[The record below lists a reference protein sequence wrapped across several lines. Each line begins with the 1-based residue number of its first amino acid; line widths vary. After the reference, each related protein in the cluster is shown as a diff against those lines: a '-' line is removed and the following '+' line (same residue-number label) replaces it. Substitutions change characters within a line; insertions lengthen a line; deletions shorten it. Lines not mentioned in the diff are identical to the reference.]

1 MEPQQRGGDL
11 VLPPGES
18 AYVLDTTKGAVNIIV
33 GPNKTSLS
41 NTDTPVVWTPGG
53 YREVSV
59 RDARQQFINA
69 PEGSYVTLHNPAPAG
84 ESEHPRPGSNG
95 PAPKLD
101 QGRTINIPGPA
112 YFPLWPG
119 QAGKVIPGHTLR
131 SNQFLLVTVTNE
143 AQARENWNKAI
154 MKKATIKPA
163 SQDDQ
168 QKSETVQE
176 SEPLN
181 LDASSLTTGM
191 LLVIKGSD
199 VSFYIPPTGVEVVA
213 DDSGN
218 YVRDALTLERL
229 EYCILLDES
238 GEKSYVR
245 GPAVVFPAPTQTFV
259 TSKGSDGEIGSRKFK
274 AIELNPNSGIY
285 IKVIANYEEDGEV
298 FGAGQELF
306 ITGAET
312 AIYYPRPEHSI
323 IKYNDQMIHY
333 ATAIPSGEGRY
344 VLDRVSGRV
353 NLVVGPVMLLPDPR
367 CQVIARRILTTNTV
381 RLWFPGNEE
390 ALQFN
395 KQLERQA
402 IEDGTEMVLSTRSLS
417 QSVERGTQRMRAAA
431 GPAFGDE
438 ILRSSSYTKPRTIT
452 LDTKYDG
459 AVTIDVWTG
468 YAILV
473 TNKTGD
479 RRVVVGPRTVQLGYD
494 ETLQVMELST
504 GKPKTTDQCLQTV
517 YLRVT
522 HNKVSDIV
530 EVETSDMVKLQFKL
544 SMLVSFTGDK
554 PERWFAVDNYVKF
567 LCDHVRSVL
576 KSAASTIGVEN
587 LYTNATSIIRDT
599 ILGKK
604 PTDGARP
611 GMLFLEN
618 SLQVHDV
625 EVLAVTIMDSSVG
638 NLLQRTQ
645 RKLLE
650 QNLQVAEA
658 KRDLECTTETERI
671 SRLLIKETEETKK
684 AQQAAR
690 VSELERNSDLEL
702 QSLET
707 EIEHRQRRKQA
718 EIDDEREDMTIKI
731 EQDAVEGKLFDSRLI
746 RVKADNDMTIA
757 HEASLN
763 SETIRLEEA
772 SAQAVKTRAEAVS
785 PQLVAALQAFG
796 DKDLAG
802 RLAESMAPLA
812 ILGGTSITDA
822 AQKLMQGVG
831 LTSLISG
838 LAGGFESRQQV
849 DVQRVDKPRD
859 LAER

>member
-41 NTDTPVVWTPGG
+41 NTDTPVIWTPGG
-53 YREVSV
+53 YREVPV

-69 PEGSYVTLHNPAPAG
+69 PEGSYVTLHNPAPSG

-154 MKKATIKPA
+154 MKKASIKPPA
-163 SQDDQ
+163 QDDQ
-168 QKSETVQE
+168 QKSEVTSSAE
-176 SEPLN
+176 SSEPLN

-245 GPAVVFPAPTQTFV
+245 GPAVVFPTPTQTFV
-259 TSKGSDGEIGSRKFK
+259 TSKGNAGEPGSRKFK

-285 IKVIANYEEDGEV
+285 IKVIADYEDGEET
-298 FGAGQELF
+298 FRAGQELF

-312 AIYYPRPEHSI
+312 AIYYPIPEHSI

-344 VLDRVSGRV
+344 VLDRISGKV
-353 NLVVGPVMLLPDPR
+353 NLVVGPIMLLPDPR
-367 CQVIARRILTTNTV
+367 YQVIARRILTTNTV

-395 KQLERQA
+395 RQLERQA
-402 IEDGTEMVLSTRSLS
+402 IEEGTDMVLSTRSLS
-417 QSVERGTQRMRAAA
+417 QSVERGAMRMRAAA

-479 RRVVVGPRTVQLGYD
+479 RRVIVGPRTVQLGYD

-504 GKPKTTDQCLQTV
+504 GKPKTTDNCLQTV

-530 EVETSDMVKLQFKL
+530 EVETSDMVKLQFKI
-544 SMLVSFTGDK
+544 SMLVSFTGDQ

-576 KSAASTIGVEN
+576 KSMASTVGVEN
-587 LYTNATSIIRDT
+587 LYTNATTIIRDT

-604 PTDGARP
+604 PADGQRP
-611 GMLFLEN
+611 GMLFAEN

-625 EVLAVTIMDSSVG
+625 EVLATTIMDSSVG
-638 NLLQRTQ
+638 SLLQGTQ

-658 KRDLECTTETERI
+658 KRDFACTVETETVRRQLIEERA
-671 SRLLIKETEETKK
+671 KTEEAVHEAKL
-684 AQQAAR
+684 A
-690 VSELERNSDLEL
+690 ELERKAEAELRALEDEADKR
-702 QSLET
+702 QKVLEM
-707 EIEHRQRRKQA
+707 RAA
-718 EIDDEREDMTIKI
+718 ENRAELALSI
-731 EQDAVEGKLFDSRLI
+731 EQDTNETALFESRLA
-746 RVKADNDMTIA
+746 RSKADNAVTLA
-757 HEASLN
+757 HEAACN
-763 SETIRLEEA
+763 DQEIRLEQASAEA
-772 SAQAVKTRAEAVS
+772 VRIRAQAVT
-785 PQLVAALQAFG
+785 PQLVSALQAFG

-812 ILGGTSITDA
+812 ILGGTSVTDA
-822 AQKLMQGVG
+822 AQKLMKGVG
-831 LTSLISG
+831 LTSLITG
-838 LAGGFESRQQV
+838 LAGGFEGRQQTV
-849 DVQRVDKPRD
+849 DVPSD
-859 LAER
+859 LATR